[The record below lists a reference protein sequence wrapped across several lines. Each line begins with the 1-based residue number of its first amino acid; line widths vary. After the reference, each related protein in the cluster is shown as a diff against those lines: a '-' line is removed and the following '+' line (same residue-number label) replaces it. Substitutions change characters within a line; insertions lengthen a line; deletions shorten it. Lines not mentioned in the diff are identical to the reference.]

1 MGIFSARAELFLN
14 NLFLLSGLASAL
26 GAIVIVKRKKT
37 IMKVLKKAMGWFLL
51 SFSFERK

>member
-1 MGIFSARAELFLN
+1 LFLN